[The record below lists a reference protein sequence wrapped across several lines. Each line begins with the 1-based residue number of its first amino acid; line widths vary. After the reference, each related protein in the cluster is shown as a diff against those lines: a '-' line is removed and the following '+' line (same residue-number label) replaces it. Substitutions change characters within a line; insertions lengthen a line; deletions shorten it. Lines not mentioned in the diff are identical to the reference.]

1 MRAPQYGQSKKRLAA
16 PKLPVEN
23 AMLNRVHYHAK
34 RDKRLSRNDHRVY
47 AWAIGYNKV
56 DNGPRF

>member
-1 MRAPQYGQSKKRLAA
+1 MRAPQYGQAKKRLVA

-34 RDKRLSRNDHRVY
+34 PDRKRSRNDNRVY
-47 AWAIGYNKV
+47 AWTLGYNKV

>member
-1 MRAPQYGQSKKRLAA
+1 MVKAKSVWQS

-34 RDKRLSRNDHRVY
+34 RDKRLSRNDNRVY

-56 DNGPRF
+56 DNGPAF